1 MVGANVTLE
10 RLHLRDGSAAGGG
23 LLRAAGGALRMVLRV
38 AKQKPLRLGPA
49 PPSNRRPG
57 RPDDVP
63 ARSVCQV
70 LCGGLRCGKR
80 ADRSR
85 CCDALEVDD
94 DQANDDQTPAAP
106 CDSVAMPAVGG
117 GGALFA
123 NGTAVVLL
131 GNKFRNNSARSYGG
145 GALLSFGAPFQPPP
159 DPPAADDDTVPTPPP
174 TPAPLGP
181 TLLGAAVRIE
191 GNVMEGNEGA
201 LVGAV
206 FWGSAAGGSVRFE
219 RNDVRDC
226 AAGAGTGAGGLGVL
240 YLGACS
246 VRNAHAVRGNRFARC
261 SGGSSGSGGS
271 GGAYHTSGG
280 GGGGAGGF
288 AVGYACSTADKG
300 AAAEAS
306 NNKNA
311 TRWTGAPISDSIRQA
326 SEADPRAK
334 TRSRPTTH
342 SIALTTP
349 FDQQ

>member
-1 MVGANVTLE
+1 
-10 RLHLRDGSAAGGG
+10 
-23 LLRAAGGALRMVLRV
+23 
-38 AKQKPLRLGPA
+38 
-49 PPSNRRPG
+49 
-57 RPDDVP
+57 
-63 ARSVCQV
+63 
-70 LCGGLRCGKR
+70 
-80 ADRSR
+80 
-85 CCDALEVDD
+85 
-94 DQANDDQTPAAP
+94 
-106 CDSVAMPAVGG
+106 MPAVGG

-201 LVGAV
+201 LVGGAVGAV
-206 FWGSAAGGSVRFE
+206 FWGSATGGSVRFE

-288 AVGYACSTADKG
+288 AVVYACSTADKG

-306 NNKNA
+306 NNTHDLDKGTCWWAA
-311 TRWTGAPISDSIRQA
+311 TPAAAMRSAPQLKTLSAAAAAAAVGSLLCVPLPMPHSAAAAAAAAAVRWPSA
-326 SEADPRAK
+326 
-334 TRSRPTTH
+334 
-342 SIALTTP
+342 TTP
-349 FDQQ
+349 SAKHQKPAHLHDMKALSVLQENKIRKREVSISTYDRS